1 MFLQPK
7 SRLALVFPIGAVVE
21 PAEGFDLGYGPR
33 IVFGHPAVDVVEE
46 SRLVPQGFDFDL
58 AQLREMVGF
67 ERRVCIRKADRTN
80 LSPGSQLL
88 CYRAAGCRL
97 KQRRGQNMRAI
108 RVVAIPTEIADSVRT
123 TMRAPVYGFPAHS
136 ELASDDAPCRHCL
149 RTFAPGVDRRILFTY
164 DRFAGVESLPQ
175 PGPVYIHAEDCP
187 RYAGDAG
194 FPEELR
200 GSPRTLEAYARGRR
214 LITQEHVA
222 DGRFEPV
229 IEHLLAQ
236 PEVDYIQVNSTTAGC
251 YTFRIEPASDGKD
264 NGPACS

>member
-1 MFLQPK
+1 M
-7 SRLALVFPIGAVVE
+7 
-21 PAEGFDLGYGPR
+21 
-33 IVFGHPAVDVVEE
+33 
-46 SRLVPQGFDFDL
+46 
-58 AQLREMVGF
+58 
-67 ERRVCIRKADRTN
+67 
-80 LSPGSQLL
+80 SP
-88 CYRAAGCRL
+88 
-97 KQRRGQNMRAI
+97 I
-108 RVVAIPTEIADSVRT
+108 RVIAIPTGVVNSVREA
-123 TMRAPVYGFPAHS
+123 MRAPVYGFPAHS
-136 ELASDDAPCRHCL
+136 EVATDEAPCRHCPVL
-149 RTFAPGVDRRILFTY
+149 FCPGVDRRILFTY

-251 YTFRIEPASDGKD
+251 YTFRIEPTKDGKV
-264 NGPACS
+264 NGPPVCEMTGPPCFQGIRDLKR